1 MVEKFDVVV
10 VGAGPAG
17 SAAAI
22 TLAREGYDVLLLEK
36 AKVPGHRN
44 MTGGVLFGRY
54 LPGYGMLDL
63 IPEFEEEAPLERR
76 IVAHE
81 LYALQQPQREDGR
94 LTYRLLKM
102 DKRSIATRLG
112 LTMLNVDTGHDYTVL
127 RARFDKW
134 MASKA
139 VEAGAMMV
147 TGKSVERLLTRDN
160 QVVGVVTDDNEEI
173 MCNVVIDCGGVT
185 SRLVEQAGLR
195 GKLEPYQVYHG
206 VKHVYKLEP
215 SLIEERFSADGG
227 FKAVYLLGDFMHS
240 TVGGGFL
247 YPNRDTISVGI
258 VAGMD
263 SLIERLT
270 SSPNDVGK
278 PLDMVEEM
286 ESHPFVWQLIE
297 GGSLV
302 EYSAHN
308 IPRGYKTILETP
320 YTSGFL
326 VAGDALGAFV
336 KIGALI
342 DGMRRA
348 IASGIM
354 AAETY
359 IHAHGAGDFT
369 VRTLAIYRKLLS
381 PIYRDVAAS
390 KRNSALLERRFFYET
405 MPRLMFSLGLAQKR
419 NYTGEEKRRDT
430 RDAIQRIQERT
441 GLLNYE
447 EDKEYSHIKVDT
459 RKASQ
464 DRLKAWIP
472 LCPVNCYT
480 LITPKG
486 VFASFKDLYEYN
498 LAQLGGRAEEALR
511 TTFRDVEEG
520 SVRFDHVACVACGT
534 CGVIGPPGVVDFGH
548 ERQGHGVQ
556 YKYG

>member
-44 MTGGVLFGRY
+44 ITGGVLFGRY
-54 LPGYGMLDL
+54 LPGYGMIDL

-81 LYALQQPQREDGR
+81 LYALQQPQREDNR

-139 VEAGAMMV
+139 VEAGAIMV
-147 TGKSVERLLTRDN
+147 TGKSVEHLLTRGN

-195 GKLEPYQVYHG
+195 GKLEPHQVYHG

-215 SLIEERFSADGG
+215 TLIEERFSADGG

-247 YPNRDTISVGI
+247 YPNRDTVSVGI

-369 VRTLAIYRKLLS
+369 YRTLAIYRKLLS

-419 NYTGEEKRRDT
+419 NYTGEEKKRDL

-441 GLLNYE
+441 GLLDYE

-459 RKASQ
+459 QKASQ

-511 TTFRDVEEG
+511 TTFKDVEEG
-520 SVRFDHVACVACGT
+520 AVRFDHVACVACGT